1 MLFSNFPSNIKTQI
15 LAVSPLPVSGLDGV
29 ASISVTSAGA
39 TAPAVAEGGGIAT
52 GSNTSTA
59 AAGGGGVGGGV
70 MGTSSAVAADTS
82 QRTSS
87 QAALNP
93 GARSG
98 VAILA
103 LAGIL
108 LLVAMVLGAHRYYRN
123 RQVDAE
129 YIAAHHDLKLRQ
141 KEEDD
146 EANSQIDR
154 TGSIDPDEYSVFNG
168 LSEGS
173 VDGFEIVKGG
183 APRPP
188 AKLIA
193 PRTVPRGAI
202 KATPDDEPQIKHPSC
217 CGCFQCESYRFCGMN
232 CSSTEETASPATAT
246 PTGASEAGPE
256 PSHSACCGCM
266 QCESYRCCGMPIEMP
281 TCNPWSSST
290 PKRVGKSTVP
300 DTVDV

>member
-1 MLFSNFPSNIKTQI
+1 VLFSNFPSNVKTQI
-15 LAVSPLPVSGLDGV
+15 LAVSPLPVSGLDGI
-29 ASISVTSAGA
+29 ASISVTSAGS
-39 TAPAVAEGGGIAT
+39 TAPTVAEGGGIVT
-52 GSNTSTA
+52 GSNSSTA
-59 AAGGGGVGGGV
+59 AAGGG
-70 MGTSSAVAADTS
+70 MGTSSAVAGDTS

-103 LAGIL
+103 LAGVL
-108 LLVAMVLGAHRYYRN
+108 LLVVMVVGANRYYGN

-141 KEEDD
+141 QEEED

-154 TGSIDPDEYSVFNG
+154 TGSIDPDEYSVFHG

-173 VDGFEIVKGG
+173 VDGFEIIKGE

-202 KATPDDEPQIKHPSC
+202 KATPDAEPEIKHPSF
-217 CGCFQCESYRFCGMN
+217 CGCFQCDSYRFCGMN
-232 CSSTEETASPATAT
+232 RSSTKETESPASAT
-246 PTGASEAGPE
+246 PAGTTEAEPE
-256 PSHSACCGCM
+256 PAHSACCGCM

-290 PKRVGKSTVP
+290 PKRVGPSTVP